1 MRKKIK
7 KKLSPLSVILIEKA
21 WRRAMASGPLER
33 GGRSLLYLVYCSEGE
48 EDSKDQDKEES
59 WKEEAYREEG

>member
-1 MRKKIK
+1 
-7 KKLSPLSVILIEKA
+7 
-21 WRRAMASGPLER
+21 MASGPLER
-33 GGRSLLYLVYCSEGE
+33 GGRSLLYLVYCSEDE